1 MHYLAVFNVYLL
13 KHRDAPEPTGDEP
26 DDADFEMP
34 KIYEPVS
41 EISCTSQIALPYLV
55 DFFYFTSIK
64 IFLCICEN
72 TKAIYFFFKNNLE
85 TKVLFKKKD
94 LKIPKNIHNSVAN

>member
-1 MHYLAVFNVYLL
+1 MDLL

-41 EISCTSQIALPYLV
+41 FIPLLLSLKSLIFVCFYQNSKMATIAGQI
-55 DFFYFTSIK
+55 
-64 IFLCICEN
+64 
-72 TKAIYFFFKNNLE
+72 
-85 TKVLFKKKD
+85 
-94 LKIPKNIHNSVAN
+94 

>member
-1 MHYLAVFNVYLL
+1 MNLL

-41 EISCTSQIALPYLV
+41 FIALLLSLTK
-55 DFFYFTSIK
+55 FYFFVSIR
-64 IFLCICEN
+64 
-72 TKAIYFFFKNNLE
+72 
-85 TKVLFKKKD
+85 
-94 LKIPKNIHNSVAN
+94 IPRWPPSQDKFNI

>member
-1 MHYLAVFNVYLL
+1 MNLVNCKLIHKQNLAIIYLRNKFIMNLL

-41 EISCTSQIALPYLV
+41 YITLLCQRAL
-55 DFFYFTSIK
+55 
-64 IFLCICEN
+64 
-72 TKAIYFFFKNNLE
+72 
-85 TKVLFKKKD
+85 
-94 LKIPKNIHNSVAN
+94 